1 MLPKERP
8 LILHPT
14 YSFSQATAPNEG
26 EENIRR
32 TFLYR
37 DLLGKE
43 TGKQSPFQS
52 FSGCS
57 GQQSVDLFFLFQPFP
72 SVHKI
77 YILKAETNFPES
89 KWCVNNPEEEKHIL
103 PNPM

>member
-52 FSGCS
+52 FSGVPVSSQLIYFSCS
-57 GQQSVDLFFLFQPFP
+57 SHFHPPIKFIF
-72 SVHKI
+72 
-77 YILKAETNFPES
+77 
-89 KWCVNNPEEEKHIL
+89 
-103 PNPM
+103 

>member
-1 MLPKERP
+1 MK
-8 LILHPT
+8 
-14 YSFSQATAPNEG
+14 G
-26 EENIRR
+26 RR
-32 TFLYR
+32 ISDGHFCIEIYWEKR
-37 DLLGKE
+37 RANKVH
-43 TGKQSPFQS
+43 FII
-52 FSGCS
+52 FGCS

-72 SVHKI
+72 SAHKI